1 MNGFSLNL
9 KPKPLLGLSPVSH
22 LLFFSLNDAQ
32 TLSVGTSLLS
42 ITIPEDD
49 LIILISS
56 VKVLLLHGA
65 VDRVHN
71 EGLPFKDGSDNR
83 VSYQFVAH
91 SRAVLNRPRNVS
103 APRKHIIYSY

>member
-9 KPKPLLGLSPVSH
+9 KPKLLLDLSPISY

-32 TLSVGTSLLS
+32 TLNVGTALLS

-56 VKVLLLHGA
+56 VKVSLLHRA
-65 VDRVHN
+65 VDRMHN
-71 EGLPFKDGSDNR
+71 EGTPFKEGSENQ
-83 VSYQFVAH
+83 VSYQHVAH
-91 SRAVLNRPRNVS
+91 STALFSVC
-103 APRKHIIYSY
+103 